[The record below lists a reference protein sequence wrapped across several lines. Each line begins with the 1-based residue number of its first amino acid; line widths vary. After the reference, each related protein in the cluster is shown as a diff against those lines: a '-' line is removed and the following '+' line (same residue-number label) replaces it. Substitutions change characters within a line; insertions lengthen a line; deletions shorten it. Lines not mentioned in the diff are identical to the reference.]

1 MKVRF
6 LPFLLLPILG
16 MAQANSNGEVPLGGN
31 TYSEKQPFEIKRNA
45 LFNLEEIKVR
55 WKKAALENC
64 TGVPC
69 SAITAPGAP
78 TGVVATVGNGSVSVA
93 FVAPTNNG
101 GRAITGYTVTS
112 NPATSPVPGTT
123 SPIIVTGLTNGTS
136 YTFTVIATNEVGN
149 SVSSSTSTAVTPAFT
164 CGTSTISDVDNNVY
178 ETVSFG
184 NQCWTK
190 QNLKVSRYNDN
201 SPIDLDASG
210 GANGF
215 TVPQTWS
222 TRTSG
227 AYTIYANESSTGT
240 NATNYG
246 FLYNWFAA
254 AGIITNMGSP
264 TKNIC
269 PTGWHVPT
277 DGEWTIM
284 IQTLDPS
291 QLVNSGNISTYNG
304 SQSALAGGEMK
315 STSTLWD
322 IASSPSPGTN
332 TSGFSALPG
341 GQRTSNG
348 SFGLKGSFTLFWS
361 TTGLNPPNAWYR
373 TLQNS
378 NPEVTRANGDKLAG
392 ASIRC
397 LKD

>member
-6 LPFLLLPILG
+6 LPFLMLPILG
-16 MAQANSNGEVPLGGN
+16 MAQVNSNGEIPLGGN
-31 TYSEKQPFEIKRNA
+31 TSSEKQPLEIKRNA
-45 LFNLEEIKVR
+45 QYNLEEIKVR

-64 TGVPC
+64 PGVPC
-69 SAITAPGAP
+69 
-78 TGVVATVGNGSVSVA
+78 V
-93 FVAPTNNG
+93 
-101 GRAITGYTVTS
+101 
-112 NPATSPVPGTT
+112 
-123 SPIIVTGLTNGTS
+123 
-136 YTFTVIATNEVGN
+136 
-149 SVSSSTSTAVTPAFT
+149 VTPPAPSFT
-164 CGTSTISDVDNNVY
+164 CGTSTISDVDGNVY
-178 ETVSFG
+178 ETVSIG
-184 NQCWTK
+184 TQCWTK
-190 QNLKVSRYNDN
+190 KNLRVTRYNDN

-215 TVPQTWS
+215 PSSENWS

-227 AYTIYANESSTGT
+227 AYTIYANQLSTGT

-304 SQSALAGGEMK
+304 PQSALAGGEMK

-348 SFGLKGSFTLFWS
+348 GFGLKGSFTLFWS
-361 TTGLNPPNAWYR
+361 TTELNPPNAWYR
-373 TLQNS
+373 TLQNT

>member
-6 LPFLLLPILG
+6 LPFLMLPILG
-16 MAQANSNGEVPLGGN
+16 MAQANSNGEIPLDGN
-31 TYSEKQPFEIKRNA
+31 TSSEKQTLEIKRNA
-45 LFNLEEIKVR
+45 SFNLDEIKVR

-69 SAITAPGAP
+69 
-78 TGVVATVGNGSVSVA
+78 V
-93 FVAPTNNG
+93 
-101 GRAITGYTVTS
+101 
-112 NPATSPVPGTT
+112 
-123 SPIIVTGLTNGTS
+123 
-136 YTFTVIATNEVGN
+136 
-149 SVSSSTSTAVTPAFT
+149 VTPPAPSFT

-178 ETVSFG
+178 ETVSIG

-190 QNLKVSRYNDN
+190 QNLKVTRYNDN

-215 TVPQTWS
+215 TVPENWS

-227 AYTIYANESSTGT
+227 AYTIYANGSSTGT

-254 AGIITNMGSP
+254 VGIVTPMGSS

-277 DGEWTIM
+277 DVEWDILGTK
-284 IQTLDPS
+284 L
-291 QLVNSGNISTYNG
+291 GG
-304 SQSALAGGEMK
+304 SSVAGSKMK
-315 STSTLWD
+315 STGNTFWSNLNSD
-322 IASSPSPGTN
+322 ADN

-341 GQRTSNG
+341 GWRNG
-348 SFGLKGSFTLFWS
+348 TAAFGFISGSAFFWS
-361 TTGLNPPNAWYR
+361 ATENINDARYRDLNDF
-373 TLQNS
+373 
-378 NPEVTRANGDKLAG
+378 NGQLRSFSTSKAAG
-392 ASIRC
+392 SSIRC